1 MGTVEEFGKWATGN
15 IADALRA
22 MGYTVVM
29 DHEIHPIFTPI
40 KLVGR
45 AMTMRAERTKRKSDQ
60 ADVSTIAKENCR
72 KGDVVILDC
81 KGYENGDSVLWGE
94 NSMTACQMRG
104 AVGAII
110 DGGCRDSARLRD
122 LQIPVYARALSP
134 GGTRPLYVIDYNTP
148 VLCGGIRVEPGD
160 LVVGDDDG
168 ICVIPREIEEE
179 ALKIVQ
185 IYGQRDQAVSP
196 ALRSGK
202 TVVEAYSIKRG
213 WEKEAGLKK

>member
-29 DHEIHPIFTPI
+29 DHEIHPIFTQI

-81 KGYENGDSVLWGE
+81 KGYENGDSALGRKLDDCMSDEGRSWGNNRWRLQGLCKAE
-94 NSMTACQMRG
+94 RFADTGLCA
-104 AVGAII
+104 
-110 DGGCRDSARLRD
+110 SAFSRRNA
-122 LQIPVYARALSP
+122 P
-134 GGTRPLYVIDYNTP
+134 T
-148 VLCGGIRVEPGD
+148 LCD
-160 LVVGDDDG
+160 
-168 ICVIPREIEEE
+168 
-179 ALKIVQ
+179 
-185 IYGQRDQAVSP
+185 
-196 ALRSGK
+196 
-202 TVVEAYSIKRG
+202 
-213 WEKEAGLKK
+213 